1 MTKPVRNN
9 VVIILLVLAALALG
23 LGAYYFL
30 NMRSFKEG
38 FSSNPNVDKL
48 ISVLVEMKASQK
60 LHENYGDQT
69 SFAIS
74 YGTLHQ
80 YRISSLIKYIQD
92 IKINPPKINWPVM
105 TNTPDDIRPLL
116 AALYTFKEMKNA
128 GQTTADDAEF
138 ANTSET
144 ANTLATAIAFKVA
157 DAANK
162 AEAGTTAESPCDMPG
177 TNTFNACYYEG
188 TNFDKFLLQRNDAN
202 PLDFSWGEGSPDPLV
217 PNENFS
223 ASWVGNF
230 DFDAATYVFA
240 VTGDDGVQLL
250 IDDKKVDLMYD
261 GTMKDGWVDQPPT
274 TYTYTVQFTKGT
286 HKIKMLYY
294 ERGGGATAKLSWAKQ

>member
-1 MTKPVRNN
+1 MAKPIKKN
-9 VVIILLVLAALALG
+9 VVIILLVLAVLALG
-23 LGAYYFL
+23 LGAYCFL

-38 FSSNPNVDKL
+38 FSRNSNVDYL
-48 ISVLVEMKASQK
+48 IKILQEQK
-60 LHENYGDQT
+60 NSRTLHEKYGDDIL
-69 SFAIS
+69 FAMS

-80 YRISSLIKYIQD
+80 YRISSLIKSIQEEKKNPA
-92 IKINPPKINWPVM
+92 KIDWPIM
-105 TNTPDDIRPLL
+105 TNTPNDIEPLL
-116 AALYTFKEMKNA
+116 AALYRFKEINKA
-128 GQTTADDAEF
+128 GEPAEF
-138 ANTSET
+138 VI
-144 ANTLATAIAFKVA
+144 ATKVA
-157 DAANK
+157 DSANK
-162 AEAGTTAESPCDMPG
+162 AEAAKVAEGPCDVPG

-188 TNFDKFLLQRNDAN
+188 TNFDKFLLQRNDTN
-202 PLDFSWGEGSPDPLV
+202 PLDFSWGESSPDPLV

-230 DFDAATYVFA
+230 DFDAATYVFTI
-240 VTGDDGVQLL
+240 TGDDGVQLL

-261 GTMKDGWVDQPPT
+261 GTTKDGWVDQAPT